1 MQTLKYTTKH
11 IITRKK
17 KVTLFSFLCSIIF
30 FTIRSRSIK
39 MDNEFEGSF
48 EQDFDGFMRELF
60 KNNPELKNFN
70 LDMLKSMD
78 KEQSAE
84 LIQKLVSA
92 SKKFVDAE
100 KDVQQRVADKIDFE
114 PKDLIIDFDNYIKT
128 CMNFPFAITVTEDVL
143 DNEDENGVLKGQFF
157 GKNLDIPYSNI
168 YELISIKKLIS
179 MNFAKLIRTN
189 INSFLPIRSEL
200 YSYISNST
208 KDFLKSLELEELFFI
223 KDIREF
229 NMIIEL
235 KNKKY
240 DSIIEFYNDPQL
252 EDENEKLR
260 NMKLLLLTE
269 FAIIVIES

>member
-1 MQTLKYTTKH
+1 
-11 IITRKK
+11 
-17 KVTLFSFLCSIIF
+17 
-30 FTIRSRSIK
+30 

-48 EQDFDGFMRELF
+48 EQDFDSFMRELF

-100 KDVQQRVADKIDFE
+100 KDVQQRVMEKINFE
-114 PKDLIIDFDNYIKT
+114 PKDLVIDFDNYIKT

-168 YELISIKKLIS
+168 FELISIKKLIS

-200 YSYISNST
+200 CSYISNST
-208 KDFLKSLELEELFFI
+208 KDFLKSFELEELFFI
-223 KDIREF
+223 NDIREF

-240 DSIIEFYNDPQL
+240 DSIVEFYNDPQL
-252 EDENEKLR
+252 EDENERLR

>member
-1 MQTLKYTTKH
+1 
-11 IITRKK
+11 
-17 KVTLFSFLCSIIF
+17 
-30 FTIRSRSIK
+30 

>member
-1 MQTLKYTTKH
+1 
-11 IITRKK
+11 
-17 KVTLFSFLCSIIF
+17 
-30 FTIRSRSIK
+30 

-48 EQDFDGFMRELF
+48 EQDFDSFMRELF

-100 KDVQQRVADKIDFE
+100 KDVQQRVMEKIDFE
-114 PKDLIIDFDNYIKT
+114 PKDLVIDFDNYIKT

-168 YELISIKKLIS
+168 FELISIKKLIS

-240 DSIIEFYNDPQL
+240 DSIVEFYNDPQL
-252 EDENEKLR
+252 EDENERLR